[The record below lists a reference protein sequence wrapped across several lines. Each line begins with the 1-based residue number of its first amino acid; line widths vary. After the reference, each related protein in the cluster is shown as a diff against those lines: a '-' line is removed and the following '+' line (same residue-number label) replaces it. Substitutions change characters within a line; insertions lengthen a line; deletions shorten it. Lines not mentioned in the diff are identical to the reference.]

1 MVRADDRVRIT
12 AQLIDAKKDEHVWA
26 RSYDGFSKDILD
38 LQARVAAAIASEVTG
53 VLASTSSGRRAIDPV
68 TYDLYL
74 RGRHAWS
81 LRTSE
86 GFENAV
92 KFFTAAT
99 ERDRGFALAYAGLA
113 DAFTLL
119 PSGTL
124 VSRSGSNFARAREA
138 AEKAIALDPN
148 LAEAHASLGAVHFFG
163 ERNFE
168 AAERAFE
175 RSLQLNNH
183 YATGHQWYAI
193 ALSENGRHA
202 EAREHA
208 EAAVEAD
215 PLNGVMHQARGL
227 VSYYARDFDTAQKAE
242 RRALELNSQ
251 LPLARVV
258 LAKALIM
265 TNRASDALAALEQ
278 TADANNLDFRLM
290 KAIAHTRAADQAS
303 ANRIIRAIEA
313 QTPRPDDIL
322 IQWHAAMGRHDTALD
337 LMRAR
342 RQVNQGVMAVLQVDP
357 LFEKFRADP
366 RFTVSP

>member
-1 MVRADDRVRIT
+1 
-12 AQLIDAKKDEHVWA
+12 
-26 RSYDGFSKDILD
+26 
-38 LQARVAAAIASEVTG
+38 
-53 VLASTSSGRRAIDPV
+53 
-68 TYDLYL
+68 
-74 RGRHAWS
+74 
-81 LRTSE
+81 
-86 GFENAV
+86 
-92 KFFTAAT
+92 
-99 ERDRGFALAYAGLA
+99 
-113 DAFTLL
+113 
-119 PSGTL
+119 
-124 VSRSGSNFARAREA
+124 
-138 AEKAIALDPN
+138 
-148 LAEAHASLGAVHFFG
+148 
-163 ERNFE
+163 
-168 AAERAFE
+168 
-175 RSLQLNNH
+175 LNNH

-193 ALSENGRHA
+193 ALSENGRHT

-215 PLNGVMHQARGL
+215 PLNGVMHQALGL
-227 VSYYARDFDTAQKAE
+227 VRYYARDFDTAQKAE

-265 TNRASDALAALEQ
+265 TNRASDALVALEQ

-313 QTPRPDDIL
+313 QSPRPDDIL

-342 RQVNQGVMAVLQVDP
+342 RHVNQGVMAVLQVDP

-366 RFTVSP
+366 RFAVSP